1 MLYVLATPIK
11 YVEIDNLHK
20 LLKFFLEQMIWF
32 GEMRYK
38 SLAPDEASSPYLLR
52 IQENA
57 DQKKIRILDTF
68 YAVQMQMTRK
78 PYNDMQLIL
87 LMGAFWSRMMIC
99 LFLLHCGQLIRL

>member
-1 MLYVLATPIK
+1 MLYVLATSIK

-38 SLAPDEASSPYLLR
+38 NLTPDEASSPYLLQ

-68 YAVQMQMTRK
+68 YAVQMQMTRN

-87 LMGAFWSRMMIC
+87 LMGAF
-99 LFLLHCGQLIRL
+99 

>member
-38 SLAPDEASSPYLLR
+38 SLTPDEASSPYLLR
-52 IQENA
+52 IQENTN
-57 DQKKIRILDTF
+57 QK
-68 YAVQMQMTRK
+68 
-78 PYNDMQLIL
+78 
-87 LMGAFWSRMMIC
+87 
-99 LFLLHCGQLIRL
+99 